1 MFSGLLTSEAATATA
16 SAVRGSSPS
25 LPPCLRAQS
34 AQSNPYSAAD
44 PLATQPLLSPAPAA
58 LQCRPPHSDRPVCC
72 LPPPPPLRK
81 GAPRRARRWR
91 LFCAR
96 GEFHY
101 CTQYR
106 SSRLCRVS
114 SSLIKSCA
122 CCAHQQFP
130 TDTRGSAHS
139 SCRHGRWRALRTA
152 RAGWNATH
160 LDMPPNGDER
170 AGEGGRRCG

>member
-1 MFSGLLTSEAATATA
+1 M
-16 SAVRGSSPS
+16 
-25 LPPCLRAQS
+25 RAQS

-122 CCAHQQFP
+122 CAARSPAISDRHSWERAQQLQARP
-130 TDTRGSAHS
+130 V
-139 SCRHGRWRALRTA
+139 A
-152 RAGWNATH
+152 RAT
-160 LDMPPNGDER
+160 NGESWMECHASRYAAEWRR
-170 AGEGGRRCG
+170 ACWGGRETLRLTEGDKEAPCKGGREG